1 MSTATYR
8 SFVTAMIGLVPTG
21 ITVLSQPP
29 ATVLA
34 TMPIM
39 WPMLPSGNTAPVTFQ
54 ATEQSGLQAV
64 DLYVAVE
71 SVAQNMPSA
80 NYDAVITA
88 MDALETALRALNVTA
103 PYALSWAMRGAT
115 ISVAGTDYWGFIC
128 TVTRNSV

>member
-8 SFVTAMIGLVPTG
+8 SFVTAMIGLAPTG

-29 ATVLA
+29 VAVVT
-34 TMPIM
+34 TMPVM
-39 WPMLPSGNTAPVTFQ
+39 WPMLPSGNTAIATFQ
-54 ATEQSGLQAV
+54 ASEQSGLQAV

-71 SVAQNMPSA
+71 AVAQNRPSA

-88 MDALETALRALNVTA
+88 MDALETALRALTVTA
-103 PYALSWAMRGAT
+103 AYALSWAMRAAT
-115 ISVAGTDYWGFIC
+115 IRVAEHDYWGLIA